1 MRPSTVLTILAC
13 LAAAGC
19 ATVGDTLSADVW
31 LCAYQLGDRY
41 RDDAAKPTVIGYDTI
56 TSAPVRRTT
65 LTYLVPAEG
74 LPPTKH
80 ALTCDAAPYGFA
92 VVAQDGFPLA
102 APAPAVYPG
111 SNAID
116 PTVQGRTAEQ
126 VRDAVRQSGIHV
138 QIPGLADSF

>member
-1 MRPSTVLTILAC
+1 MRPFTVVTILAC
-13 LAAAGC
+13 LASAGC
-19 ATVGDTLSADVW
+19 ATVSDTLSADVW

-41 RDDAAKPTVIGYDTI
+41 RDDTAKPTVTGYDTI

-65 LTYLVPAEG
+65 LTYLVPADG

-80 ALTCDAAPYGFA
+80 TLTCDAAPYGFG

-102 APAPAVYPG
+102 TTAPAVYPG
-111 SNAID
+111 TNAID
-116 PTVQGRTAEQ
+116 PTVQGRTADQ

-138 QIPGLADSF
+138 QIPGLVDSF